1 MPIAGAVADTLRA
14 QKIPADS
21 GSSPMS
27 WILIV
32 TGLVG
37 AALLAL
43 GCDLIVPLGSGIGG
57 LFALGGIAS
66 AMMFIGLI
74 DGE

>member
-1 MPIAGAVADTLRA
+1 
-14 QKIPADS
+14 
-21 GSSPMS
+21 MS

-66 AMMFIGLI
+66 AMVFIGLI

>member
-1 MPIAGAVADTLRA
+1 
-14 QKIPADS
+14 
-21 GSSPMS
+21 MS
-27 WILIV
+27 WILIA
-32 TGLVG
+32 TGFVG

-43 GCDLIVPLGSGIGG
+43 GCELIVPLGSGIGG

-66 AMMFIGLI
+66 VLVFIGLI